1 MTEAGTSL
9 GSCPRLRDARGP
21 GAETFS
27 SGVSAGVRLGE
38 GRGTSRSK
46 VRSRWGEKKRGALRG
61 PRQSRPLRVVSAL
74 PHRGELSLASSPL
87 EGRPNAAEPLN
98 PFRPADSALA
108 MPPASAA
115 PRRLSGAGGPRRT
128 GKGNVGAVSRP
139 ESTVVR
145 AQVRQLRLGPLA
157 CGRLC
162 DLGDWLHLAEPPLVC
177 LAVNRGE

>member
-115 PRRLSGAGGPRRT
+115 PKRLQALEGHGEQ
-128 GKGNVGAVSRP
+128 GKVMWEPSRGQRVQWL
-139 ESTVVR
+139 EHRSDNYV
-145 AQVRQLRLGPLA
+145 LGPWPA
-157 CGRLC
+157 AGCVT
-162 DLGDWLHLAEPPLVC
+162 LGTGFTSLSLL
-177 LAVNRGE
+177 